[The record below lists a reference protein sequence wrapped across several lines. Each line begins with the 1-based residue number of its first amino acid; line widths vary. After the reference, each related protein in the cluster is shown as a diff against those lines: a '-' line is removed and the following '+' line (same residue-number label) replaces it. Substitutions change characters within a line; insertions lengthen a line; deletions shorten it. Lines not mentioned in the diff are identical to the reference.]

1 MVLPATKPVSARRRP
16 APAAP
21 SEAMPAPEPLGRP
34 LACELVL
41 RLPLPLLRYRQRLEE
56 HGPIAGPERIEGPG
70 LPQDHVL
77 YRTLPF

>member
-1 MVLPATKPVSARRRP
+1 MP
-16 APAAP
+16 APA
-21 SEAMPAPEPLGRP
+21 PLGRP
-34 LACELVL
+34 LAGELVL

-77 YRTLPF
+77 HRTLAF